1 MTWGIFLLV
10 ILPGALVGFLV
21 VGLLTALWSWNTGN
35 KKKPACWHCD
45 FEADELEEWDD

>member
-10 ILPGALVGFLV
+10 ILPAALVVFLV
-21 VGLLTALWSWNTGN
+21 VSLLIALWSWNTGN
-35 KKKPACWHCD
+35 KKKPACWHRD